1 MSTDHQS
8 VYCSF
13 CEKQTLADANN
24 CEHCGSK
31 LKEGPDLEAESCVA
45 VGNTI
50 NKGYVTEHDDWLL
63 FSNRLDKE
71 CLYRLRQDGTGL
83 TKISDDQN
91 SLFIN
96 VVNDFV
102 YYSNPG
108 DQHRIYR
115 IDIGGN
121 ERILLHKEIGVQYL
135 TYSEGWFY
143 YQSYSYQKNI
153 CKISIDGKKRVR
165 LNRDASEH
173 LNVVGD
179 WIYYIN
185 VDDGNRIYR
194 IRKDG
199 SERNRV
205 GKNKAFFLN
214 VVDGWIYFSN
224 ADCGYNI
231 YRMQIDGTDQIVVND
246 KASYYLN
253 VRGDWIYYCNH
264 AQDLVI
270 SKVKVDGSGHQH
282 LSAKHAV
289 NINIACGLI
298 FYYDKSDRKV
308 HMVRENGAGEID
320 FQDFVSGKVFQER
333 LRSHKRVVAKSG
345 EWPDIVAVATG
356 HSHTLLLSD
365 NGEVYS
371 FGSCQYGQ
379 LGHGDR
385 KERLAPY
392 KIEGL
397 TGAKAIAAGYHH
409 SIVLLE
415 NGDVYSF
422 GCGAGGQL
430 GHGDKKDRLKPT
442 KIEGQSK
449 AAVIEAGF
457 DQSIIVTNFGETVLM
472 GEGADHGDSKE
483 PQVEDLMSN
492 GSCVDV
498 DGNHSMDVEG
508 IHKEKEAPEVAI
520 QGDQSA
526 NSMEE
531 CKVNVGGLVVTVPEN
546 YHYSVDHIKTE
557 GRLIVAMLPVEE
569 GIKGFSDDFRNN
581 SREYFFIEK
590 KAQIRDK
597 IDIDKDCDKFKKVFN
612 SLPGKVELI
621 KMEEQLLIFLSDLG
635 INHPD
640 SLKYS
645 YFGFIVTDYGAIY
658 ILKVVFNHKTDLG
671 ILKEKAID
679 LLQEII
685 VRVEFDAIRLSG
697 ESDELDDQVMTGP
710 GDQMETKQGKPA
722 FPVRST
728 DTESYPLQEEGK
740 IEYEGNF
747 PVTVTPSHLCVF
759 YKTRHGDALTQNCI
773 DNYWEKGVELSLV
786 ALRLGVRTP
795 PYDLKSKAWELSRVF
810 RVDDAVFN
818 KCDDR
823 EVEVQRLFLK
833 CVSYLSVLR
842 SFAWTLKGYVDR
854 IGLALTDVPIKDI
867 LAISDLI
874 QKRRFLNYTEKSYF
888 PALCGVADIDAAY
901 IPCSPAEP
909 QWEDV
914 CKMSG
919 CRACGDLF
927 ALRSELTDL
936 YPVMATLGSYMQEQ
950 RKDLSKPL
958 CGLLSDI
965 LYAWCSI
972 SLAADKPFKI
982 IEGPVNY
989 EFPLFKGG
997 SHNLV
1002 MPYAKDLSSS
1012 GQKLINKVSSFN
1024 NANVE
1029 GTYFEIGL
1037 VKSAET
1043 EQAFSI
1049 SNLQIGDQVKLER
1062 NMEHPDNEEIVILNQ
1077 KGEALGDMPKENATV
1092 LAPALDEN
1100 LLHII
1105 SAEVLSI
1112 KEQPDDSKEVK
1123 SLSIRIAVKISYYDR
1138 P

>member
-1 MSTDHQS
+1 MSTEHKS
-8 VYCSF
+8 ANCSF
-13 CEKQTLADANN
+13 CEKQNPANANN
-24 CEHCGSK
+24 CEQCGSK
-31 LKEGPDLEAESCVA
+31 LNVVPGLETESCLA

-50 NKGYVTEHDDWLL
+50 NKGYVAEYDDWLL
-63 FSNRLDKE
+63 FSNRMDKE
-71 CLYRLRQDGTGL
+71 RLYRIRYDGTGL

-96 VVNDFV
+96 VVSDFV

-115 IDIGGN
+115 VGIGGN
-121 ERILLHKEIGVQYL
+121 KRILLHKEIGVQYL
-135 TYSEGWFY
+135 TYSKGWFY
-143 YQSYSYQKNI
+143 YQSYSQKKNI
-153 CKISIDGKKRVR
+153 CKISIDGKERVS
-165 LNRDASEH
+165 LNSDASEH

-179 WIYYIN
+179 WVYYIN
-185 VDDGNRIYR
+185 VNDGNRIYR
-194 IRKDG
+194 VRKDG
-199 SERNRV
+199 SERSLV
-205 GKNKAFFLN
+205 GNNKAFFLN

-224 ADCGYNI
+224 ADRGYHI
-231 YRMQIDGTDQIVVND
+231 YRMQIDGTDQIPLNE
-246 KASYYLN
+246 KPSYYLN
-253 VRGDWIYYCNH
+253 VRGDWIYYCSY

-270 SKVKVDGSGHQH
+270 SKVKVDGSKNQH
-282 LSAKHAV
+282 LNTKNAV
-289 NINIACGLI
+289 NINVACGWI
-298 FYYDKSDRKV
+298 FYHDKSDRKV
-308 HMVRENGAGEID
+308 HMVRDNGAGEVD
-320 FQDFVSGKVFQER
+320 FQDFVSGEVSQER
-333 LRSHKRVVAKSG
+333 LQSHGRVVAKRG
-345 EWPDIVAVATG
+345 EWPDIVSAATG

-385 KERLAPY
+385 RERLVPC

-397 TGAKAIAAGYHH
+397 AGVKAIAAGSHH

-430 GHGDKKDRLKPT
+430 GHGDRADRLKPT

-457 DQSIIVTNFGETVLM
+457 DHSVIVTNVGETVLM
-472 GEGADHGDSKE
+472 GESADQGDSKA
-483 PQVEDLMSN
+483 PQTEDPMSN
-492 GSCVDV
+492 GSYVDV
-498 DGNHSMDVEG
+498 DGSHGMDVEE
-508 IHKEKEAPEVAI
+508 IHKEKEVSEVAI
-520 QGDQSA
+520 QEDQ
-526 NSMEE
+526 NVNNREKR
-531 CKVNVGGLVVTVPEN
+531 KVNVGGLVVTIPED
-546 YHYSVDHIKTE
+546 YHYSVDRQKTE
-557 GRLIVAMLPVEE
+557 GRLIVAMLPAGED
-569 GIKGFSDDFRNN
+569 IKGFSDDFRNN
-581 SREYFFIEK
+581 SLEFFFIEK

-597 IDIDKDCDKFKKVFN
+597 IDIEKDCDKFERVFN
-612 SLPGKVELI
+612 SLPGKLELV

-635 INHPD
+635 INHQD

-645 YFGFIVTDYGAIY
+645 YFGFIVTEYGAVY
-658 ILKVVFNHKTDLG
+658 VLKMVFNDKTDLG
-671 ILKEKAID
+671 ILKEKTIN
-679 LLQEII
+679 LLQDIK
-685 VRVEFDAIRLSG
+685 VRVEVDAIRLSG
-697 ESDELDDQVMTGP
+697 ESDELDDQAVTGS
-710 GDQMETKQGKPA
+710 GDQLKTERGKSALPM
-722 FPVRST
+722 RSKDT
-728 DTESYPLQEEGK
+728 DNYLQQKEGK
-740 IEYEGNF
+740 IEYKKDF

-759 YKTRHGDALTQNCI
+759 YKTRHGDPLTQECI
-773 DNYWEKGVELSLV
+773 HNYWEKGVELSMV
-786 ALRLGVRTP
+786 ALRLGIRTP
-795 PYDLKSKAWELSRVF
+795 PYDLKSKAWDISRVF
-810 RVDDAVFN
+810 RVSDAVFN

-823 EVEVQRLFLK
+823 EVEIQRLFLK
-833 CVSYLSVLR
+833 CVSYLSALR

-854 IGLALTDVPIKDI
+854 VGLAFTDVPIKDI

-874 QKRRFLNYTEKSYF
+874 QERRFLNYTEKSFF
-888 PALCGVADIDAAY
+888 PALCGVADIDVAY
-901 IPCSPAEP
+901 IPCSPDES

-919 CRACGDLF
+919 CKSCGDLF
-927 ALRSELTDL
+927 ALRSELTEL
-936 YPVMATLGSYMQEQ
+936 YPVMATLGSYLKEQ

-1012 GQKLINKVSSFN
+1012 GQKLINEVSSFN
-1024 NANVE
+1024 SANVE
-1029 GTYFEIGL
+1029 GTYFEIEL
-1037 VKSAET
+1037 VESAET
-1043 EQAFSI
+1043 DQALSI
-1049 SNLQIGDQVKLER
+1049 SNLQKGDQVKLER
-1062 NMEHPDNEEIVILNQ
+1062 KMEHPDNKEIVILNQ
-1077 KGEALGDMPKENATV
+1077 KGETLGGVPKENATV
-1092 LAPALDEN
+1092 LAPALDKN

-1112 KEQPDDSKEVK
+1112 EEQPDDSKEVK
-1123 SLSIRIAVKISYYDR
+1123 NLSARIAVKISYYAR

>member
-1 MSTDHQS
+1 MSTDQQS
-8 VYCSF
+8 AYCSF
-13 CEKQTLADANN
+13 CEKQTIADANN

-31 LKEGPDLEAESCVA
+31 YKVVPDSEAESCVT

-50 NKGYVTEHDDWLL
+50 NKGYVTEYNDWLL
-63 FSNRLDKE
+63 FSNRMDKE
-71 CLYRLRQDGTGL
+71 RLYRIRQDGTSL

-91 SLFIN
+91 SLFIT

-102 YYSNPG
+102 YYSNPD
-108 DQHRIYR
+108 DQYRMYR
-115 IDIGGN
+115 IGIRGN
-121 ERILLHKEIGVQYL
+121 GRILLHKEIGVQYL

-143 YQSYSYQKNI
+143 YQSYSQQKNI
-153 CKISIDGKKRVR
+153 CKISIDGKERVR

-179 WIYYIN
+179 WVYYIN

-205 GKNKAFFLN
+205 GNNKAFFLN
-214 VVDGWIYFSN
+214 VVDGWIYFCN
-224 ADCGYNI
+224 ADCGYHI
-231 YRMQIDGTDQIVVND
+231 YKMRIDGTDQFVVND

-253 VRGDWIYYCNH
+253 VRGDWIHYCNH

-270 SKVKVDGSGHQH
+270 SKIKVDGSGNQH
-282 LSAKHAV
+282 LNTKHAV
-289 NINIACGLI
+289 NINIACGWI
-298 FYYDKSDRKV
+298 FYYGKSDRKLY
-308 HMVRENGAGEID
+308 MVRENDAEEVD
-320 FQDFVSGKVFQER
+320 FQDFASGKAFQER
-333 LRSHKRVVAKSG
+333 LQSHKREVAKSG

-365 NGEVYS
+365 KGEVYS

-397 TGAKAIAAGYHH
+397 TGVKAIAAGYHY

-422 GCGAGGQL
+422 GCGTDGQL
-430 GHGDKKDRLKPT
+430 GHGDMEDRLKPT

-449 AAVIEAGF
+449 AAVIGAGVG
-457 DQSIIVTNFGETVLM
+457 QSVVVTNGGETVFL
-472 GEGADHGDSKE
+472 GKGADKGDGKE
-483 PQVEDLMSN
+483 SQVEDLISN
-492 GSCVDV
+492 DSNDI
-498 DGNHSMDVEG
+498 EG
-508 IHKEKEAPEVAI
+508 IEKEIEATEVAM

-531 CKVNVGGLVVTVPEN
+531 RKVNVGGLVVTVPKN
-546 YHYSVDHIKTE
+546 YHFSVDRNKTE
-557 GRLIVAMLPVEE
+557 GRLIVAMLPLGE
-569 GIKGFSDDFRNN
+569 GIKGFSSDDFRNN
-581 SREYFFIEK
+581 SREFFFIEK

-597 IDIDKDCDKFKKVFN
+597 IDIDKDCDKFKSVFN

-621 KMEEQLLIFLSDLG
+621 KMEDQLLIFLSDLG
-635 INHPD
+635 INHLD
-640 SLKYS
+640 CLKYS

-658 ILKVVFNHKTDLG
+658 VLKVVFNHKTDLSL
-671 ILKEKAID
+671 LKERTIG
-679 LLQEII
+679 LLQKIK
-685 VRVEFDAIRLSG
+685 VRVEDDALRLLG
-697 ESDELDDQVMTGP
+697 ESDELDDPAMIGI
-710 GDQMETKQGKPA
+710 GNKKGARHHKPA
-722 FPVRST
+722 APKRSIAT
-728 DTESYPLQEEGK
+728 DICPPQEEGK
-740 IEYEGNF
+740 IDYKENF
-747 PVTVTPSHLCVF
+747 PVTVTPSHLCIF
-759 YKTRHGDALTQNCI
+759 YKQRHGDAPTQECI
-773 DNYWEKGVELSLV
+773 GDYWEKGVELSMV

-795 PYDLKSKAWELSRVF
+795 PYDLKGKAWELSRVF
-810 RVDDAVFN
+810 RVNDAVFN

-833 CVSYLSVLR
+833 CVSYLSALR
-842 SFAWTLKGYVDR
+842 SFAWTLKGYVER
-854 IGLALTDVPIKDI
+854 IGIALTDVPIKDI

-919 CRACGDLF
+919 CRTCGDLF
-927 ALRSELTDL
+927 ALRNELRDL

-972 SLAADKPFKI
+972 SLAADKPFRI
-982 IEGPVNY
+982 IEGPVSY

-1002 MPYAKDLSSS
+1002 MPYAKALSNS
-1012 GQKLINKVSSFN
+1012 GQKLINEVSSFN
-1024 NANVE
+1024 NANFE
-1029 GTYFEIGL
+1029 GTYFEIDL
-1037 VKSAET
+1037 VKSTET
-1043 EQAFSI
+1043 EQAFRI
-1049 SNLQIGDQVKLER
+1049 NNLQVRDQVKLER
-1062 NMEHPDNEEIVILNQ
+1062 NMEHPDNEEIVVLNQ
-1077 KGEALGDMPKENATV
+1077 KGESLGNMPKENAIV
-1092 LAPALDEN
+1092 LVPALDEN

-1123 SLSIRIAVKISYYDR
+1123 SLSVRIAVKVSYYDR
-1138 P
+1138 FLSSQI